1 MRIVLEEASLPPAE
15 AAGGDIWQEYMHA
28 SWSQMTKQ
36 ELEAEV
42 QWRSD
47 NQKVLAEHIKNLQ
60 AELTRKDDEL
70 KKKDKEISRS
80 GEDILRQYK
89 VIDRQ
94 RAYIDS
100 LHLLMPQVQQERI
113 EDLMKEIKKRD
124 EVIKHQK
131 ELIESF

>member
-1 MRIVLEEASLPPAE
+1 MHILLEEASLPPA
-15 AAGGDIWQEYMHA
+15 AVVGGGIWQEHLRA
-28 SWSQMTKQ
+28 LWSQMTRE

-42 QWRSD
+42 QWRTD
-47 NQKVLAEHIKNLQ
+47 DQMALLEHMKSLQ
-60 AELTRKDDEL
+60 AEL
-70 KKKDKEISRS
+70 KKKDDELQQKDDDIQRS

-113 EDLMKEIKKRD
+113 EDLMKEIKQRD

-131 ELIESF
+131 ELFESF